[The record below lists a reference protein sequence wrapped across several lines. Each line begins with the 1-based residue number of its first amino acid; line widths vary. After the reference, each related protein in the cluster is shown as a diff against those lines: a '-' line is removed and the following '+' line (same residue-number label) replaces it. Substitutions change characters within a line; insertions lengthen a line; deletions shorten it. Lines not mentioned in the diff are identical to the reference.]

1 MRKLIAFI
9 LISLFVLYLIVSFI
23 SLTPN
28 IIKWEASGRAAY
40 LLFGAIFGIG
50 GYMASE
56 DFNKPN
62 NRL

>member
-1 MRKLIAFI
+1 MRKLVAFVS
-9 LISLFVLYLIVSFI
+9 ISLFVLYLIVSFI

-28 IIKWEASGRAAY
+28 IIKWESSGRAAY
-40 LLFGAIFGIG
+40 LLFGIIFGIG